1 MWLHTSHGCQVSEL
15 VPLKTSPNAQRG
27 GGPSATS
34 LAQAFVAET
43 GSQAAEE
50 AAQLLGVPCQLVGP
64 DLVVEA
70 EQGPLRVTA
79 LFMAEVS
86 CYRFATLFSSEIAV
100 IAVVPPAGGNGIK
113 GTAAAGMDSVGGTGG
128 WFIVCA
134 GAPGMDRLT
143 MEALSRVGC
152 LREDLEESFAPNN
165 GENEKIGE
173 GAYSTVQ
180 CMQQLQGGGYV
191 AVKQM
196 NPQEDLEPIQRE
208 IATLIEVQ
216 QHANILGFR
225 GLFYRKHAEAV
236 GLSIVCDL
244 MPCGD
249 LFFKVSR
256 FGPMT
261 EANAR
266 QIFTGTASGLGHIHA
281 HGIVHRDIK
290 ADNILLNSDNHAV
303 VADFGLATWVSDKVQ
318 MARRCGS
325 PGYVAPEVCLGAPY
339 SFKVDMFGS
348 GVVLYFILSK
358 DMPFSSADHDTA
370 TTMRRTVKCSLHLH
384 RPPWDSVTNR
394 LRNVLRQLICKDQA
408 DRLTADAAL
417 VHPPRPPG
425 PSLPGASIRM
435 MEGWPAGTPRNMRAP
450 RAAPPTTVASPCPTC
465 LIMETDDA

>member
-1 MWLHTSHGCQVSEL
+1 MSEL
-15 VPLKTSPNAQRG
+15 VPLKTSQNAVRG
-27 GGPSATS
+27 GGPGVCS
-34 LAQAFVAET
+34 LAQAFVSET

-50 AAQLLGVPCQLVGP
+50 AAQLLGVPCQVVGP

-86 CYRFATLFSSEIAV
+86 CYRFATLFSPDVAV
-100 IAVVPPAGGNGIK
+100 IAVVPPAAGTGIK
-113 GTAAAGMDSVGGTGG
+113 GTAAASTDICGGTGG

-134 GAPGMDRLT
+134 GPGVDQMTLD
-143 MEALSRVGC
+143 ALGRVGC
-152 LREDLEESFAPNN
+152 LREDLEEAFIPHNVD
-165 GENEKIGE
+165 GGEKIGE

-180 CMQQLQGGGYV
+180 CMQAVGGGCYV

-196 NPQEDLEPIQRE
+196 NQQEDLEPIQRE

-216 QHANILGFR
+216 QHSNILGFR
-225 GLFYRKHAEAV
+225 GLFYRKYAESIQ
-236 GLSIVCDL
+236 LSIVCDL

-266 QIFTGTASGLGHIHA
+266 QIFMGTASGLAHLHA

-303 VADFGLATWVSDKVQ
+303 VADFGLATWVDDKVQ

-370 TTMRRTVKCSLHLH
+370 ATMRRTVKCSLHLH
-384 RPPWDSVTNR
+384 RPPWDSMTNR
-394 LRNVLRQLICKDQA
+394 LRSILRQLICKDQA
-408 DRLTADAAL
+408 DRLTAEAAL
-417 VHPPRPPG
+417 VHPWTTNTK
-425 PSLPGASIRM
+425 A
-435 MEGWPAGTPRNMRAP
+435 
-450 RAAPPTTVASPCPTC
+450 AAPGQVPGRRLSEPSSLDGGRSRHPSTAPEEGQSTYDKGGMMPNVPY
-465 LIMETDDA
+465 LG

>member
-1 MWLHTSHGCQVSEL
+1 MWLHTSHGCEVSEL
-15 VPLKTSPNAQRG
+15 APLKTSSNAQRG
-27 GGPSATS
+27 GGPGAVN
-34 LAQAFVAET
+34 LAKAFVAET
-43 GSQAAEE
+43 GSEAAEE
-50 AAQLLGVPCQLVGP
+50 AAQLLGVPCKVVGP

-86 CYRFATLFSSEIAV
+86 CYRFSTLFSNEIAV
-100 IAVVPPAGGNGIK
+100 IAVVPPAGGDGIK
-113 GTAAAGMDSVGGTGG
+113 GTAASDLESEGGTGG

-134 GAPGMDRLT
+134 GVPNADRITLD
-143 MEALSRVGC
+143 ALSRVGC
-152 LREDLEESFAPNN
+152 LREDLEESFAPHN
-165 GENEKIGE
+165 GGSGNQKIGE

-180 CMQQLQGGGYV
+180 CMQQVHGSGYV

-196 NPQEDLEPIQRE
+196 NQSEDLEPIQRE

-225 GLFYRKHAEAV
+225 GLFFRKHAEAV
-236 GLSIVCDL
+236 NLSIVCDL

-256 FGPMT
+256 FGPTT

-266 QIFTGTASGLGHIHA
+266 QIFSGTISGLGHIHS

-290 ADNILLNSDNHAV
+290 ADNILLNNDNHAV

-339 SFKVDMFGS
+339 SYKVDMFGV

-358 DMPFSSADHDTA
+358 DMPFSSSDQDTA

-384 RPPWDSVTNR
+384 RPPWDSMTNR

-408 DRLTADAAL
+408 DRLSAEAAF
-417 VHPPRPPG
+417 VHPWTTNTKAPA
-425 PSLPGASIRM
+425 PGATRREPAASAEQPGSA
-435 MEGWPAGTPRNMRAP
+435 EGNPEGGTYAGGAP
-450 RAAPPTTVASPCPTC
+450 KSVPYAGN
-465 LIMETDDA
+465 

>member
-1 MWLHTSHGCQVSEL
+1 M
-15 VPLKTSPNAQRG
+15 PLKTSANAQRG
-27 GGPSATS
+27 GGPGTLS
-34 LAQAFVAET
+34 LAQAFVSET
-43 GSQAAEE
+43 GSQSAEE
-50 AAQLLGVPCQLVGP
+50 AGQLLGFPCQVIGP

-86 CYRFATLFSSEIAV
+86 CYRFSTLFSPDIAV
-100 IAVVPPAGGNGIK
+100 IAVVQPAGGGGIK
-113 GTAAAGMDSVGGTGG
+113 GTAAASLESTGGTGG

-134 GAPGMDRLT
+134 GPGVDRVT
-143 MEALSRVGC
+143 MHALARVGC
-152 LREDLEESFAPNN
+152 LREDLEECFSPQN
-165 GENEKIGE
+165 GDAAEKIGE

-180 CMQQLQGGGYV
+180 CMHSHDGGWV
-191 AVKQM
+191 AVKHM

-225 GLFYRKHAEAV
+225 GLFYRKTAEAV
-236 GLSIVCDL
+236 NLSIVCDL

-256 FGPMT
+256 YGPMT

-266 QIFTGTASGLGHIHA
+266 QIFTGTASGLAHIHS
-281 HGIVHRDIK
+281 HGIVHRDMK
-290 ADNILLNSDNHAV
+290 AENILLDRDNHAV
-303 VADFGLATWVSDKVQ
+303 VADFGLATWVTDKVQ

-370 TTMRRTVKCSLHLH
+370 ATMRRTVKCSLHLH
-384 RPPWDSVTNR
+384 RPPWDFMTNR
-394 LRNVLRQLICKDQA
+394 LRNILRQLICKDQT
-408 DRLTADAAL
+408 DRLTAEASL
-417 VHPPRPPG
+417 VHPWTTNQKAAPSGQSRRAPEPGAEGQAARPPSTVPG
-425 PSLPGASIRM
+425 EGASYDHAAS
-435 MEGWPAGTPRNMRAP
+435 ETPYP
-450 RAAPPTTVASPCPTC
+450 G
-465 LIMETDDA
+465 